1 MPPEDGILDLSVNI
15 IPMLIEIMEH
25 KDQDTML
32 HSSRVQKVINDWIP
46 ALKKKRVIT
55 EEDTPLLWVSS
66 ILHDIGK
73 IFVQDEVLGSR
84 NRLSETEFEH
94 IRNHPTRGYKLLCQI
109 EISPEILAAV
119 RHHHER
125 WDGRKKGPFP
135 AYPDGLKGRK
145 IPLFARI
152 ISIAD
157 TFDALISERPY
168 KKALSR
174 QEALRIIRS
183 NSRKQFD
190 PGLVRIFLGAMR
202 SVANRARP

>member
-1 MPPEDGILDLSVNI
+1 MHPDNGIVDLSVNI

-46 ALKKKRVIT
+46 SLIRKKIIT
-55 EEDTPLLWVSS
+55 EDDIPLLWVSA

-84 NRLSETEFEH
+84 NKLSETEFEH
-94 IRNHPTRGYKLLCQI
+94 IRNHPSRGYKLLSQI
-109 EISPEILAAV
+109 DIPSNILSSV
-119 RHHHER
+119 KHHHER
-125 WDGRKKGPFP
+125 WDGRRKGPFP
-135 AYPDGLKGRK
+135 AYPDGLKK
-145 IPLFARI
+145 KEIPLFARI

-168 KKALSR
+168 KKAFTR
-174 QEALRIIRS
+174 TEALKIIRDA
-183 NSRKQFD
+183 SRRQFD
-190 PGLVRIFLGAMR
+190 PVLVRVFVKAMKKP
-202 SVANRARP
+202 V